1 MTCLGEAGS
10 KRKGLFRSD
19 SLCLYVLYHII
30 QSGCIDDSRG
40 GANTISNFECDG
52 GRGEGGISWWQSKAG
67 IFVGG
72 NMRDRTERQIAI
84 GHWRFENIC
93 GGRKLH
99 VLLVV

>member
-1 MTCLGEAGS
+1 MIAEEERTQ
-10 KRKGLFRSD
+10 FRI
-19 SLCLYVLYHII
+19 LNVMV
-30 QSGCIDDSRG
+30 
-40 GANTISNFECDG
+40 
-52 GRGEGGISWWQSKAG
+52 EGGISWWQSKAG

>member
-1 MTCLGEAGS
+1 MLGGS
-10 KRKGLFRSD
+10 GDQEKGIVQIRFVVFV
-19 SLCLYVLYHII
+19 CFVPYYTVWLY
-30 QSGCIDDSRG
+30 SRG

-72 NMRDRTERQIAI
+72 NMRDRRERQIAI